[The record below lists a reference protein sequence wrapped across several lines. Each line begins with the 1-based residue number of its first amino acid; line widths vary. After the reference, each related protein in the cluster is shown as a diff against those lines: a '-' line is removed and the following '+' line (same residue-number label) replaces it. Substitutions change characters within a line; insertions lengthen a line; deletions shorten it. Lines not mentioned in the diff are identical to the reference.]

1 MSMLPVSVAGWGVR
15 ELAMVSA
22 FGYVGVP
29 DADALLMSLCFGLLI
44 LTISL
49 PGGLLWL
56 VTARSTAPLDEKALE
71 SD

>member
-22 FGYVGVP
+22 FGYAGVP
-29 DADALLMSLCFGLLI
+29 NADALLMSLCFGLLI